1 MLGKS
6 CLRLTRIQLTK
17 QSQPL
22 SLNGSGGFLLLR
34 FGRRGARCR
43 GALDIPSFGSTS
55 IADRQAGPM
64 VLPFVKNLNSI
75 WHLYTTSVSNQILR
89 SHQDQ

>member
-6 CLRLTRIQLTK
+6 CPCSTRIQLTR

-22 SLNGSGGFLLLR
+22 LLDGTGRFLLLIL
-34 FGRRGARCR
+34 GAEARGV
-43 GALDIPSFGSTS
+43 GVLDIPSFGTTS

-64 VLPFVKNLNSI
+64 VLPFVKNFNTI
-75 WHLYTTSVSNQILR
+75 WHLYTTSVFNQILR
-89 SHQDQ
+89 WYQDE